1 MDADIAA
8 SPRILTTPGPRLSTG
23 KGLTEANPSPYRAS
37 DTVSG
42 WAIWEHSHRVQ
53 PYGKDRPGK
62 ANLGLG

>member
-8 SPRILTTPGPRLSTG
+8 SHGSIPHDAG

-42 WAIWEHSHRVQ
+42 WAIWEPSHRVQ
-53 PYGKDRPGK
+53 PYG
-62 ANLGLG
+62 